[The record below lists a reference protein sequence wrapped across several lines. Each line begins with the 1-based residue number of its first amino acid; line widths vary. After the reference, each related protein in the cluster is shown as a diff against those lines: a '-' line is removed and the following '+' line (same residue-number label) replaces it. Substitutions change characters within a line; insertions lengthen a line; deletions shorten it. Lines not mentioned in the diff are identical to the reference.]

1 MTLKLDVR
9 ELTVSFQTGTA
20 RRTVLGPVRFTL
32 GHGET
37 LGIIGESGS
46 GKSTIAYALLD
57 LLSAGGRLD
66 TFQAWLDGIALH
78 ELTRR
83 EHRALLGSRIAFIPQ
98 EPLSALNPT
107 LRVGRQ
113 VDLVLKQHVA
123 HPFRARFR
131 LMCDALGRIGITEPE
146 RVLGAYPF
154 ELSGGQVQRVLIAQ
168 AIALGAG
175 LIIADEPTTALD
187 VTVQKD
193 VLTDLS
199 AAVGENGRSLLF
211 ISHSIA
217 LVWSLCDRVLVL
229 QNGAIME
236 EGRTSE
242 ILPGSQHPYTRQLI
256 AALPS
261 LSPARTPLPI
271 GLGGRA

>member
-1 MTLKLDVR
+1 MTLRLDVR
-9 ELTVSFQTGTA
+9 ELTVSFATGSA
-20 RRTVLGPVRFTL
+20 RRTVLGPVGFTL
-32 GHGET
+32 EQGET

-57 LLSAGGRLD
+57 LLSPGGRRD
-66 TFQAWLDGIALH
+66 TFKAWLNGIALH
-78 ELTRR
+78 ELSAR
-83 EHRALLGSRIAFIPQ
+83 EYRALLGSQIAFIPQ

-113 VDLVLKQHVA
+113 VDLVLKQHVVR
-123 HPFRARFR
+123 PRRER
-131 LMCDALGRIGITEPE
+131 LSLMCDALGRLGITEPE
-146 RVLGAYPF
+146 RVLRAYPF
-154 ELSGGQVQRVLIAQ
+154 ELSGGQVQGVLIAQ
-168 AIALGAG
+168 AIAMGAG

-193 VLTDLS
+193 VLRDLS

-217 LVWSLCDRVLVL
+217 LVWSLCDRVLVM
-229 QNGAIME
+229 QRGEITE
-236 EGRTSE
+236 EGPTSE
-242 ILPGSQHPYTRQLI
+242 ILPGSTHPYTRQLI

-261 LSPARTPLPI
+261 LSTARTPLPV
-271 GLGGRA
+271 GSGGPA